1 MNKLK
6 TIKPES
12 LPVIGSVFACL
23 FWFVD
28 SAISTYVFKEHHLF
42 VESLLAPNMVE
53 LWSRGQVV
61 FLLMVF
67 SLLSMMLLRRQ
78 IDVTR
83 QLSKYKQHLEK
94 IVDERTNDLRE
105 RNSQLKKE
113 IRERQIA
120 QAELARQATIDH
132 LTSIPNRRKFN
143 EVLSYELMRDERYR
157 NGLSLVICDLDK
169 FKNINDQYG
178 HYTGDMVLKAFTKL
192 VSRNIRASDIF
203 ARWGGEEFVLLLP
216 ETRLE
221 TAIEIAEKLR
231 IETEKHM
238 FPAVGHVTSSFG
250 VTQYLDGDN
259 EATLIRRAD
268 EALYKAKDNG
278 RNMVETHP
286 PMHILQRSLWGWESE
301 VMS

>member
-6 TIKPES
+6 TIRPES
-12 LPVIGSVFACL
+12 LPIIGSVFACL
-23 FWFVD
+23 YWFID
-28 SAISTYVFKEHHLF
+28 SAINTFVFEKHHLLI
-42 VESLLAPNMVE
+42 ESLLAPNTGE
-53 LWSRGQVV
+53 LWSRSQVI
-61 FLLMVF
+61 FLLMIF

-78 IDVTR
+78 IEITR

-105 RNSQLKKE
+105 RNTQLKKE
-113 IRERQIA
+113 VRERQIA

-157 NGLSLVICDLDK
+157 TGLSLIICDLDN
-169 FKNINDQYG
+169 FKSINDQFG
-178 HYTGDMVLKAFTKL
+178 HYAGDSVLKAFARL
-192 VSRNIRASDIF
+192 VNRNIRGSDIF

-216 ETRLE
+216 GTNLE
-221 TAIEIAEKLR
+221 AAIEIAEKLR
-231 IETEKHM
+231 IETERYL
-238 FPAVGHVTSSFG
+238 FPVVGSLTSSFG
-250 VTQYLDGDN
+250 VTQYLEGDN

-286 PMHILQRSLWGWESE
+286 PMHILQRSLWGMESE
-301 VMS
+301 VMP